1 MPLDPGLSCIKHLWF
16 VVTRVLSLN
25 VYPSHYFS
33 AQLLASKSGSV
44 INQLDL
50 KGESPLHLAS
60 RQGNVQDLEHLL
72 RCGANPNLTASG
84 FYPMHC
90 AVDHD
95 RPEYVAQLGPNICSF
110 NFILHHEFS
119 GIG

>member
-1 MPLDPGLSCIKHLWF
+1 MVL
-16 VVTRVLSLN
+16 LSLHM
-25 VYPSHYFS
+25 YPSHYLS

-50 KGESPLHLAS
+50 KGESALHLAS
-60 RQGNVQDLEHLL
+60 RQGNVEDLEHLL
-72 RCGANPNLTASG
+72 RWGADPNLTASG

-95 RPEYVAQLGPNICSF
+95 RPEYVSQYGPNTYF
-110 NFILHHEFS
+110 NFILTVEFS
-119 GIG
+119 ICIERV